1 MISRNGH
8 LRGVGLHLKGICKS
22 CYTAQFINVCIL
34 RLWRNAHLCTGTCQF
49 WQPIFPCLLMA
60 WHLAKERH
68 HHCRTGLT
76 SSSTQAGTG
85 YTDWQLIGSNVPTA
99 RHRPDNTVTCNISGK
114 DLHSNWRNFS
124 WSARTSFLRMA
135 FSKKDAILAKK
146 LFHKGWALQHV
157 SSHVVHNVCT

>member
-34 RLWRNAHLCTGTCQF
+34 RLWWNAHLQEHVSF
-49 WQPIFPCLLMA
+49 DSLFSLAYL

-76 SSSTQAGTG
+76 SSSTQARTG
-85 YTDWQLIGSNVPTA
+85 YTDWQLIGSNLPTA